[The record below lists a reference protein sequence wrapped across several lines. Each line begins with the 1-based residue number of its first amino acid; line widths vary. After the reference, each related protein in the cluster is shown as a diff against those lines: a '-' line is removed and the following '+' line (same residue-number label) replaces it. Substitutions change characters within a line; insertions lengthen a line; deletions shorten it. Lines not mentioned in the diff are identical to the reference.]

1 MSLVGERAAFAISV
15 PPNTSVPALPA
26 TSLAQTDVAEQA
38 VLDAPAGT
46 LDVGTDYPLP
56 KTYAMPAK
64 TYAMPAQE
72 TLPNRPPVPP
82 AEGCYPSVFAT
93 FPSSSSTVRSSA
105 VSSRTICSA
114 GRSRARRKP

>member
-56 KTYAMPAK
+56 KTYAMPA
-64 TYAMPAQE
+64 QE